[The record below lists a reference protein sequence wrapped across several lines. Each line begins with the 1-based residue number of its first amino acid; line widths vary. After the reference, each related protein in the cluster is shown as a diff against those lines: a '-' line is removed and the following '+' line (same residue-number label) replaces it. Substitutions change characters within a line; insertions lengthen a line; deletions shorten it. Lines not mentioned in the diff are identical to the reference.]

1 MKSRIKDI
9 LKKDIKLSF
18 IIGISIS
25 LTYYYAFYRFHQD
38 KLKTFG
44 IYLVFGSILG
54 YLISTSSELIHY
66 LLSEKFNKYEKSLLL
81 HIIIEFFL
89 SASIFSITSV
99 VFQTIS
105 SNVISFDY
113 IFYISIGVG
122 IMSVL
127 VFLGYY
133 SREQQEK
140 ALRLEKEN
148 KKLAVMK
155 ERNRIARE
163 LHDSVSQNLFGLN
176 LQLNTLKEIIKDDG
190 KEVTDIIEESKKMVE
205 EVQTEMRLMIYELR
219 PDNLQNKE
227 FFVAIEDL
235 VKLYEKRYKI
245 NILTYLKGDEGV
257 LSDKEQLVLFRIIQE
272 SLSNIMK
279 HAETDRAEIYLI
291 IENKN
296 KFELKIKDY
305 GKGFNLKKV
314 QNKEDNYG
322 LETMKERA
330 KNISGEIKIDAN
342 SGDGTEVKMIIA
354 KNKKKGGDKNEK

>member
-9 LKKDIKLSF
+9 LKKDIKLSL

-25 LTYYYAFYRFHQD
+25 LTYYYAFYQFHQD
-38 KLKTFG
+38 KLKTFVA
-44 IYLVFGSILG
+44 YLIFGSILG
-54 YLISTSSELIHY
+54 YLISTVSELVHY
-66 LLSEKFNKYEKSLLL
+66 LLSEKFHKYQKSLLL
-81 HIIIEFFL
+81 HIIVEFFL
-89 SASIFSITSV
+89 SAFIFTTTSYSFQVIFSGYIA
-99 VFQTIS
+99 
-105 SNVISFDY
+105 FDY
-113 IFYISIGVG
+113 VFFISVGVG

-176 LQLNTLKEIIKDDG
+176 LQLNTLKEIVEDDG

-245 NILTYLKGDEGV
+245 NLSTYFKGDEDV

-272 SLSNIMK
+272 SLSNIVK
-279 HAETDRAEIYLI
+279 HAEADKAELNLI
-291 IENKN
+291 IDKDNKI
-296 KFELKIKDY
+296 ELKIKDY
-305 GKGFNLKKV
+305 GQGFKLKEVK
-314 QNKEDNYG
+314 NKEDSYG
-322 LETMKERA
+322 LETMEERL
-330 KNISGEIKIDAN
+330 KGISGKLNIDTEP
-342 SGDGTEVKMIIA
+342 GKGTEVKVIIA
-354 KNKKKGGDKNEK
+354 KN

>member
-9 LKKDIKLSF
+9 LKKDIKLSL

-25 LTYYYAFYRFHQD
+25 LTYYYAFYQFHQD
-38 KLKTFG
+38 KLKTFVA
-44 IYLVFGSILG
+44 YLIFGSILG
-54 YLISTSSELIHY
+54 YLISTVSELVHY
-66 LLSEKFNKYEKSLLL
+66 LLSEKFHKYQKSLLL
-81 HIIIEFFL
+81 HIIVEFFL
-89 SASIFSITSV
+89 SAFIFTTTSYSFQVIFSGYIA
-99 VFQTIS
+99 
-105 SNVISFDY
+105 FDY
-113 IFYISIGVG
+113 VFFISVGVG

-176 LQLNTLKEIIKDDG
+176 LQLNTLKEIVEDDG

-219 PDNLQNKE
+219 PDNLKNKD

-245 NILTYLKGDEGV
+245 DISTYLKGDEGI
-257 LSDKEQLVLFRIIQE
+257 LNDKEQLVIYRIIQE
-272 SLSNIMK
+272 SLSNIVK
-279 HAETDRAEIYLI
+279 HAEADKAELNLI
-291 IENKN
+291 IDKDNKI
-296 KFELKIKDY
+296 ELKIKDY
-305 GKGFNLKKV
+305 GQGFKLKEVK
-314 QNKEDNYG
+314 NKEDSYG
-322 LETMKERA
+322 LETMKERL
-330 KNISGEIKIDAN
+330 KGISGNLNIDTEP
-342 SGDGTEVKMIIA
+342 GKGTEVKVIIA
-354 KNKKKGGDKNEK
+354 KN